1 MEVTHLFAGLVVT
14 DRDRAAA
21 FYALVFG
28 RPADLLPNDREA
40 MWLLTG
46 GGNLYLLADPARAG
60 HGTAAVAVDDL
71 AATLATLAGRA
82 VEVGPIESV
91 GEAGR
96 KAVVTDPDGNELSL
110 LELNA

>member
-1 MEVTHLFAGLVVT
+1 MDVTHLFAGLVVA
-14 DRDRAAA
+14 DRDRATA

-46 GGNLYLLADPARAG
+46 GANLYLLTDPARAG
-60 HGTAAVAVDDL
+60 HGSVAIAVDDL
-71 AATLATLAGRA
+71 AATVAALAGRGVA
-82 VEVGPIESV
+82 VGPIEAV
-91 GEAGR
+91 GEAGD

-110 LELNA
+110 LELKS